1 MILTPSALT
10 CMGCVMRMSA
20 VMAPTLAQMLI
31 FSPAGA
37 LLRMDVTSAGEDMDS
52 QDRAQIALAGAESRT
67 PRHSQHAPAARR
79 RVRLHSMWP
88 NTSSAKSP
96 FSNIASIR
104 ARPAAH
110 RPRHGRCPSEC
121 LPRKLVLCN
130 MCVATSS
137 TLRIVISFGKLQVS
151 SHCTSMAVR
160 LYHDNHQQCQ
170 CPWQCRGTAAV
181 TLCNMWR
188 VQQHEHRVIY
198 SNRDTVRV
206 RVALHRSDLRASAAG
221 GAPNEDIAAS
231 V

>member
-1 MILTPSALT
+1 LHLLVQSPGHPATASMRPPHGEGCGCIQCGQTLQAPSL
-10 CMGCVMRMSA
+10 
-20 VMAPTLAQMLI
+20 
-31 FSPAGA
+31 
-37 LLRMDVTSAGEDMDS
+37 
-52 QDRAQIALAGAESRT
+52 
-67 PRHSQHAPAARR
+67 HSQISRPYVHGPRLTAHGTVAV
-79 RVRLHSMWP
+79 RV
-88 NTSSAKSP
+88 SAC
-96 FSNIASIR
+96 R
-104 ARPAAH
+104 ANLFYVI
-110 RPRHGRCPSEC
+110 CVW
-121 LPRKLVLCN
+121 LPV
-130 MCVATSS
+130 
-137 TLRIVISFGKLQVS
+137 LRIVISFGKLQVS